1 MKRVICYVLVV
12 SMLSFTVCAD
22 TSQKYE
28 STCARVR
35 EYQTNSLLSLLGGTW
50 VYPQGDQGGRGT
62 IIPGD
67 APLGEYTSATFD
79 SVPPDSP
86 VQSVLGIG
94 ETTASVRYFYN
105 ADTGELYQLNKVY
118 VNDSLYTSSVV
129 FWNDLVA
136 YELLGEIVYGKS

>member
-1 MKRVICYVLVV
+1 MRRVICYVLVI

-22 TSQKYE
+22 ASQSYE
-28 STCARVR
+28 SICTKVR
-35 EYQTNSLLSLLGGTW
+35 GYQTNSLLSLLGNTW
-50 VYPQGDQGGRGT
+50 VYPQGDQGGGGT

-67 APLGEYTSATFD
+67 TPLGEYTSATFN
-79 SVPPDSP
+79 SVSPDSP
-86 VQSVLGIG
+86 AQSILGIG

-105 ADTGELYQLNKVY
+105 ADTGELYQLNRIY
-118 VNDSLYTSSVV
+118 VNDSLYTTSVV